1 MSRQA
6 VVDPTETTSPWGFH
20 SELCL
25 QKKSGGRWI
34 LLSDLVYEA
43 KDTAVYIAHAGD
55 ETDLA
60 SIPRGLWNVFPP
72 IGDYD
77 WAAVIHDSLYTNQSV
92 TRERADSILL
102 EAMEA
107 TKVGWWAR
115 RTIYLSVR
123 VGGRGI
129 WKRHA
134 QAKAEAERIAALTAG
149 PVPKELTPWDD
160 ADVIE

>member
-1 MSRQA
+1 MSEQA
-6 VVDPTETTSPWGFH
+6 VVEPAETKSTWGFH

-25 QKKSGGRWI
+25 QKKAGRRWI
-34 LLSDLVYEA
+34 LLSDLIYEA
-43 KDTAVYIAHAGD
+43 KDKTIYIAHKDD

-107 TKVGWWAR
+107 TKVGWWTR

-123 VGGRGI
+123 MGGRGI
-129 WKRHA
+129 WNRHA
-134 QAKAEAERIAALTAG
+134 QAKAEAERKAAITAEAIA
-149 PVPKELTPWDD
+149 KELTPEDD
-160 ADVIE
+160 GHAA